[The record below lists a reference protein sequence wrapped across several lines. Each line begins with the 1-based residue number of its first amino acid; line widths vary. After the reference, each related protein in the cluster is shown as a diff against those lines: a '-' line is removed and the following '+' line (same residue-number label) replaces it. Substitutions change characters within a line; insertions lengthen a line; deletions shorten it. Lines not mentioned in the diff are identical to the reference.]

1 MSSNDAV
8 RFVSRQFKKGLS
20 AARVAENLVDLAVK
34 RYTTDN
40 VAAVVI
46 HLQEEQPSPLAK
58 PRTVSNTSSWK

>member
-46 HLQEEQPSPLAK
+46 HLQ
-58 PRTVSNTSSWK
+58 